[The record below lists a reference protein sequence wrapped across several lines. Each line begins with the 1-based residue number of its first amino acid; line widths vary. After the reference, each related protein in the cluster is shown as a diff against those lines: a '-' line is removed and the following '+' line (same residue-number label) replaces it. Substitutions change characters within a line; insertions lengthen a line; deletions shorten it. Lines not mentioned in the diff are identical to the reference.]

1 VQPSADD
8 FVLHFAPQSRSVT
21 QASAGFFA
29 QVPSPVAGSTT
40 HVSVGKRQRTNPGL
54 PHVERAAQLTT
65 LPLQFPGTVPSATSD
80 FTTCATQLTKRP
92 WLLASSQDGHR
103 AMIAAWA
110 AQRAGSQSVFARA
123 GTTTHTS
130 TMAAAATNRFM
141 AFLPVVIPSGSFD
154 APAVLRSRLVV
165 AREAVKAKK

>member
-1 VQPSADD
+1 MNLRRSADEPAARLTTRLCQFRKAPLGEAQLAQQLPLPPTVPPPFVQRSADD

-29 QVPSPVAGSTT
+29 QVPSPVAASTT

-80 FTTCATQLTKRP
+80 FTTCATQRTKRP
-92 WLLASSQDGHR
+92 WLLASSQDGHC
-103 AMIAAWA
+103 AMIA
-110 AQRAGSQSVFARA
+110 
-123 GTTTHTS
+123 
-130 TMAAAATNRFM
+130 
-141 AFLPVVIPSGSFD
+141 
-154 APAVLRSRLVV
+154 
-165 AREAVKAKK
+165 